1 MNFPLLEVGRIGEQT
16 ALLLALPIGMLF
28 GWSLERGG
36 LGHAPKL
43 AGQFYLTDLTV
54 FKVMFSA
61 IVTAALGVFWLTRM
75 GWLDLSLVAIPPTYI
90 VPQLL
95 GGLGFGAGFAVSG
108 LCPGTSCVAAAT
120 GRADGLGVIA
130 GLLAG
135 VLVFGELQPRIQTF
149 YDSTARGPLTLDAA
163 LHLNR
168 SATVALVVAVAL
180 LGFVLAEWIEQRR
193 PQA

>member
-36 LGHAPKL
+36 LGNARKL

-61 IVTAALGVFWLTRM
+61 IVTAALGVFWLTRI

-95 GGLGFGAGFAVSG
+95 GGLVFGAGFAVCG

-120 GRADGLGVIA
+120 GRADGLAVIG

-135 VLVFGELQPRIQTF
+135 VLAFGEVQPGIQQF
-149 YDSTARGPLTLDAA
+149 YDSSPRGALTLYHA
-163 LHLNR
+163 LGVSR
-168 SATVALVVAVAL
+168 PVTIALVVAVAL
-180 LGFVLAEWIEQRR
+180 LGFGLAEWIEQRKAR
-193 PQA
+193 A